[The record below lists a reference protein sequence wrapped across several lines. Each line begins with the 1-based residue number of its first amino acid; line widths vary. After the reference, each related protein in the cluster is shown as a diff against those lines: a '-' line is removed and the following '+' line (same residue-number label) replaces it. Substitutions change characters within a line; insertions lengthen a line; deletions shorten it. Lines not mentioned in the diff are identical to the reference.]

1 MSDIRNFTQYDLE
14 MTTEAVKRSIANHLE
29 YTQGKDEYS
38 VTPMDLYLS
47 AARAVRDRMF
57 DRRSRTKR
65 RYFVEEKK
73 WVYYLSLEFLTGRLL
88 ADGALNLDLDQQL
101 GEALGQLGASLE
113 DAQELEWDPGLGNGG
128 LGRLAACFMDSC
140 ATLDIP
146 AMGCGIRYEYGI
158 FRQVLVDGAQ
168 QERADGWLRYGWP
181 WEVPRVELLYPV
193 QFYGNVEQSV
203 DADGQYHFAW
213 VNTQDVMAMAYDIPV
228 PGHRNDVVNTLRLWS
243 AKATREFDVGR
254 FNEGDYIHA
263 IEAKTETE
271 NLSRVLYP
279 ADHIEAGRE
288 LRLKQEYFLVCA
300 TLQDAIRR
308 HLVHYEHVDNL
319 AEQAVFQLNDTHP
332 AIAIPELMRLLM
344 DVYGMGWTRSWA
356 IVSRCF
362 AYTNHTVLPEALE
375 TWPVSL
381 IQRVLPRHMQII
393 NEIDDRLRE
402 RVRKAMPN
410 DPGAVQRVSIV
421 TDGAWPTVRMAH
433 LAVAGSYSVNGVS
446 ALHSRIVVQRVFP
459 DFARLD
465 PDKFQN
471 KTNGITPRRWLRK
484 ANPRLAGLITEAI
497 GDGWVT
503 DLAQLERLRPL
514 AEDREFQVRW
524 LAAKRANKERL
535 ATFVNNECA
544 DFQRVGAVD
553 VESLYDV
560 QIKRMH
566 EYKRQLLNVLHIVS
580 RYLRYQE
587 GIPPEAVPRTFLFAG
602 KAAPSYTMAKR
613 VIQLITHVA
622 RVVNGDPAVNAW
634 LRVAFLPNY
643 GVSLAERI
651 VPAADISE
659 QISTAG
665 TEASGTG
672 NMKLSL
678 NGALTVGTLDGANI
692 EIREA
697 VGEENFFTF
706 GLRDE
711 EVQARR
717 AAGYDPKAVAQADAQ
732 IKATL
737 DAIGSG
743 LFSPAQPDLFTPILR
758 SLLEEGD
765 RYLVLADFADYLR
778 AHREIDALYRQPAE
792 WARKSILNVA
802 GMGPFSSDTTIR
814 AYARDIWGIAPGR
827 PAGERME

>member
-1 MSDIRNFTQYDLE
+1 MSNIPEFTQYDLE
-14 MTTEAVKRSIANHLE
+14 MTADAVKRSISNHLE

-38 VTPMDLYLS
+38 VTPMDVYIS
-47 AARAVRDRMF
+47 AARALRDRMF

-65 RYFVEEKK
+65 RYFVQEKK

-88 ADGALNLDLDQQL
+88 ADGALNLDMDQPINEALVQL
-101 GEALGQLGASLE
+101 GTTLE

-168 QERADGWLRYGWP
+168 HERADGWLRYGWP
-181 WEVPRVELLYPV
+181 WEVPRMELLYPV
-193 QFYGNVEQSV
+193 HFYGNVEQSMG
-203 DADGQYHFAW
+203 ADGEYHFAW

-254 FNEGDYIHA
+254 FNEGDYLHA
-263 IEAKTETE
+263 IATKVETE

-288 LRLKQEYFLVCA
+288 LRLKQEYFLVSA
-300 TLQDAIRR
+300 TMQDAFRR
-308 HLVHYEHVDNL
+308 HLLHHKTVDNL

-332 AIAIPELMRLLM
+332 AIAVPELMRLLM
-344 DVYGMGWTRSWA
+344 DVHGMGWDRAWS
-356 IVSRCF
+356 IVARCF

-381 IQRVLPRHMQII
+381 LQRVLPRHMQII
-393 NEIDDRLRE
+393 REIDERLRA
-402 RVRKAMPN
+402 RVRKAMPD
-410 DPGAVQRVSIV
+410 DPGAVERVAII
-421 TDGAWPTVRMAH
+421 TDGAWPTVHMAH
-433 LAVAGSYSVNGVS
+433 LAVAGSFSVNGVS
-446 ALHSRIVVQRVFP
+446 ALHSRIVVERVFP

-465 PDKFQN
+465 PEKFQN

-484 ANPRLAGLITEAI
+484 ANPRLAALITEAI
-497 GDGWVT
+497 GDSWVT
-503 DLAQLERLRPL
+503 DLAQLERLRPI
-514 AEDREFQVRW
+514 AGDAAFQARW

-535 ATFVNNECA
+535 ATFVNAQCA
-544 DFQRVGAVD
+544 EFQQVGAVD

-566 EYKRQLLNVLHIVS
+566 EYKRQLLNVLHIIS
-580 RYLRYQE
+580 LYLRYRE
-587 GIPPEAVPRTFLFAG
+587 GIPAQAVPRTFLFAG

-622 RVVNGDPAVNAW
+622 RVINADPAVNAW
-634 LRVAFLPNY
+634 LRVAFLPDY
-643 GVSLAERI
+643 GVSLAERM
-651 VPAADISE
+651 VPAADVSE

-697 VGEENFFTF
+697 VGAENFFTF

-711 EVQARR
+711 EVQAMR
-717 AAGYDPKAVAQADAQ
+717 AAGYNPKSVAQGDPTLTAV
-732 IKATL
+732 L
-737 DAIGSG
+737 DALGNG
-743 LFSPAQPDLFTPILR
+743 LFAPAEPSLFEPIVR

-765 RYLVLADFADYLR
+765 RYLVLADFADYAR

-792 WARKSILNVA
+792 WARMSILNVA
-802 GMGPFSSDTTIR
+802 GMGRFSSDTTIR
-814 AYARDIWGIAPGR
+814 AYARDIWGIEPGR
-827 PAGERME
+827 PAGDPVT